1 LTQSVG
7 LAEPAILALAEK
19 KQLHLTPRP
28 INPALR
34 AIRDVTSVAL
44 QFQMVV
50 SNRVALLR
58 RIADRL
64 E

>member
-7 LAEPAILALAEK
+7 LAEPAVLALAEK

-28 INPALR
+28 INPALG
-34 AIRDVTSVAL
+34 AIWDASVAL

-50 SNRVALLR
+50 SNRAALLR

>member
-1 LTQSVG
+1 MTQSVG
-7 LAEPAILALAEK
+7 LAEPVILALAEK

-34 AIRDVTSVAL
+34 AFRDVTAVAL
-44 QFQMVV
+44 HFQMVV
-50 SNRVALLR
+50 PNRAALLR